1 MTVNNLSQLKKFLQ
15 PGARFKIHKHG
26 TAPENVG
33 QIREVSFAKTNA
45 IYSRIYNEP
54 QHRLSTANGGKGT
67 FWPYEKA
74 KNYTFDGNTVAVV
87 FNNGAPLMEIELLE
101 SDEHGFIDD
110 KEKIKDFGLLS
121 KDEFLKSYS
130 YLSES
135 EYEDTKLF
143 VNKIKGIK
151 EELETLI
158 KSFNENG
165 IPASEN
171 LENLCTVLDGH
182 NDDGELFDFNYKD
195 ICSTVHLDSGESQL
209 RLSDSCEIYDVHGA
223 ILNDYYQW

>member
-1 MTVNNLSQLKKFLQ
+1 
-15 PGARFKIHKHG
+15 
-26 TAPENVG
+26 
-33 QIREVSFAKTNA
+33 
-45 IYSRIYNEP
+45 
-54 QHRLSTANGGKGT
+54 
-67 FWPYEKA
+67 
-74 KNYTFDGNTVAVV
+74 
-87 FNNGAPLMEIELLE
+87 MEIELLE

-110 KEKIKDFGLLS
+110 KEKMKDFGLLP

-135 EYEDTKLF
+135 EYEATKLF
-143 VNKIKGIK
+143 TNKINGIK

-171 LENLCTVLDGH
+171 LENLCTVLNGH

-195 ICSTVHLDSGESQL
+195 ICSTIHFDGDINPLK
-209 RLSDSCEIYDVHGA
+209 LSDNCEIYDVHGA
-223 ILNDYYQW
+223 RLNDYYQW